1 MIIGELVQLAITI
14 LLGVSVVGLITRI
27 VESPY
32 WEPIVLILAL
42 LLSIYQTARVVSI
55 AINYS
60 KKF

>member
-1 MIIGELVQLAITI
+1 MIKELVQLAITI
-14 LLGVSVVGLITRI
+14 LLGVSVIGLITKV

-32 WEPIVLILAL
+32 WLPLVLILTL
-42 LLSIYQTARVVSI
+42 LLLIYQIARVVSI